1 MRSFLLVFLLLLAP
15 ALYLYSA
22 ENPPSPQ
29 RQTNLPANQ
38 SLGDDPPV
46 TVELLSLRLQHRA
59 EQGDVE
65 AQYLIALSYGF
76 GLGVAQD
83 YVEARK
89 WYLNAAEQG
98 SADAQFN
105 LGIYYHDG
113 QGVPQDYVEA
123 RKWYLKAAEQG
134 HADAQFNLGSLYS
147 NGQGVPQDY
156 VEAREWWLKAA
167 EQGDASAQHN
177 LGLLYAT
184 GEGVPQDYVEA
195 RKWYLKAAE
204 QGHADAQ
211 FNLGPI
217 QPWLSLLQWPRRPAE
232 VDYVTAYAWANIA
245 AVQGDETAK
254 RSRDLLSAELDPTSL
269 VEAQKLSKDYFKLYV
284 EPFQ

>member
-65 AQYLIALSYGF
+65 AQYLIALRYGF

-98 SADAQFN
+98 YGAAQ
-105 LGIYYHDG
+105 Y
-113 QGVPQDYVEA
+113 
-123 RKWYLKAAEQG
+123 
-134 HADAQFNLGSLYS
+134 
-147 NGQGVPQDY
+147 
-156 VEAREWWLKAA
+156 
-167 EQGDASAQHN
+167 N
-177 LGLLYAT
+177 LGLLYAK
-184 GEGVPQDYVEA
+184 GEGVPQ
-195 RKWYLKAAE
+195 
-204 QGHADAQ
+204 
-211 FNLGPI
+211 
-217 QPWLSLLQWPRRPAE
+217 
-232 VDYVTAYAWANIA
+232 DYVTAYAWANIA
-245 AVQGDETAK
+245 AAQGTEIAK
-254 RSRDLLSAELDPTSL
+254 HNRDLAAAKLDAASL
-269 VEAQKLSKDYFKLYV
+269 VEAQKLSKEYFKLYV
-284 EPFQ
+284 EPFE